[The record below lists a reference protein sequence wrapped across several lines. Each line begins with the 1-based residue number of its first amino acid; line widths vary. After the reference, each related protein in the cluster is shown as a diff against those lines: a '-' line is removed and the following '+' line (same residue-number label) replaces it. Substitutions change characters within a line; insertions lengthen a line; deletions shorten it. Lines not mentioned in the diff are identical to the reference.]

1 MSYTSILHILRFNI
15 IQIVNVKKMP
25 TDFYYIFLYKISVLK
40 CLRIAQVQTEMCSI
54 QVRMIN

>member
-1 MSYTSILHILRFNI
+1 MSYTFTLHILRFNI
-15 IQIVNVKKMP
+15 IQIVNVKKRP

-40 CLRIAQVQTEMCSI
+40 CLRIAQVQAETCSI